1 LTRRKAV
8 STGKF
13 VLPSNEGALLQ
24 VKVVPG
30 AKKSALAGIVADR
43 LKIRLQAPPVEGKA
57 NRELI
62 RFLAAELGMK
72 KNRLSLVSGE
82 KSRDKTVLL
91 SGISEIEAGD
101 RLRTRLHEE

>member
-1 LTRRKAV
+1 LIRRRAV

-13 VLPSNEGALLQ
+13 VLPSDEGALLQ

-30 AKKSALAGIVADR
+30 AKKTAFAGIVADR

-57 NRELI
+57 NRELL

-72 KNRLSLVSGE
+72 KNRLSLAAGE
-82 KSRDKTVLL
+82 KSRDKAVLL
-91 SGISEIEAGD
+91 SGISETEAGE
-101 RLRTRLHEE
+101 RLRNRLHEG